1 MGTRDS
7 FPERTIDRNRL
18 NQRNFR
24 ARRQA
29 YVQELEQRVRELEDA
44 GVRATKEVQLAAQQ
58 VDKENQ
64 LLRWLLKT
72 QFGVNAGQIS
82 KFLSELNY
90 PTDFCMQSSVRLEG
104 GADMSR
110 VSGEPV
116 SSLISTTK
124 PGEVVMPRATQGS
137 PFPTPMSSR
146 EERQQ
151 GVGIGPESPEYQFK
165 SPITPQDKLHHM
177 FIYSI
182 MDSGRLSKL
191 HLRSPEP
198 MRAEMKPNLIIPV
211 IFSPWISIFEIP
223 VLHLRKLLI
232 LGLEKRRA
240 RKPRESLRVFAGR
253 TPRAMYG
260 VSWVVAQVKAAGLR
274 TSRFSS

>member
-1 MGTRDS
+1 M
-7 FPERTIDRNRL
+7 
-18 NQRNFR
+18 
-24 ARRQA
+24 
-29 YVQELEQRVRELEDA
+29 EQRVQELEDA

-82 KFLSELNY
+82 KVLSELNY

-124 PGEVVMPRATQGS
+124 PGEVVRPRATQGS

-165 SPITPQDKLHHM
+165 SPITPLAGIDALQSAQATSHVHLFNHGLWTTLQTPPSQSRTHE
-177 FIYSI
+177 
-182 MDSGRLSKL
+182 GRNETELDHSCHL
-191 HLRSPEP
+191 QPVDQHLRDSCATSEKATDSWAGETPCEEAA
-198 MRAEMKPNLIIPV
+198 RII
-211 IFSPWISIFEIP
+211 
-223 VLHLRKLLI
+223 
-232 LGLEKRRA
+232 A
-240 RKPRESLRVFAGR
+240 SLRGQNTQSDVWSELGCGTSQSCRVKNLSVFEL
-253 TPRAMYG
+253 MDM
-260 VSWVVAQVKAAGLR
+260 Q
-274 TSRFSS
+274 